1 MFKPEERIK
10 MSIKFK
16 CIMTYIFM
24 LLPITAIVGFFS
36 MKTDSPARNFV
47 IILSLVLVLERIC
60 LKMEKKFFSYYYRKY
75 LSILNRELNPEKFL
89 RLTDREYKSS
99 KNKKYKN
106 YMKINYVKGY
116 MAQNKIDKAYKYLML
131 VDLSNKKEGLPEDMK
146 PVYYYQFAYALYH
159 SDKREEAIEIYE
171 KNILPCKDS
180 LLKGRKN
187 KEMRKSIK
195 FLETL
200 LFNQEDEEKMIQ
212 GLTES
217 LEGVKIRR
225 NLIERK
231 YFLATYKEKT
241 GDHDYA
247 EKLYKEVIKKGN
259 KLYVKEYAEERLKSL
274 IVNKMEEKEKFSE
287 TK

>member
-1 MFKPEERIK
+1 
-10 MSIKFK
+10 
-16 CIMTYIFM
+16 
-24 LLPITAIVGFFS
+24 
-36 MKTDSPARNFV
+36 
-47 IILSLVLVLERIC
+47 
-60 LKMEKKFFSYYYRKY
+60 
-75 LSILNRELNPEKFL
+75 
-89 RLTDREYKSS
+89 
-99 KNKKYKN
+99 
-106 YMKINYVKGY
+106 
-116 MAQNKIDKAYKYLML
+116 
-131 VDLSNKKEGLPEDMK
+131 
-146 PVYYYQFAYALYH
+146 
-159 SDKREEAIEIYE
+159 
-171 KNILPCKDS
+171 
-180 LLKGRKN
+180 
-187 KEMRKSIK
+187 
-195 FLETL
+195 
-200 LFNQEDEEKMIQ
+200 MIQ